1 LENIKE
7 VYPSNVSTVAESDTL
22 LTNVPIPSRRI
33 MMMKKPT
40 TRKTNTRRNFI
51 RKRKTSTPKKTSTL
65 QT

>member
-7 VYPSNVSTVAESDTL
+7 NYLSNVSTVVELGTL
-22 LTNVPIPSRRI
+22 LTNVPIPSRRK
-33 MMMKKPT
+33 MMKKFT

-51 RKRKTSTPKKTSTL
+51 RKIKTSTPKKTTTL